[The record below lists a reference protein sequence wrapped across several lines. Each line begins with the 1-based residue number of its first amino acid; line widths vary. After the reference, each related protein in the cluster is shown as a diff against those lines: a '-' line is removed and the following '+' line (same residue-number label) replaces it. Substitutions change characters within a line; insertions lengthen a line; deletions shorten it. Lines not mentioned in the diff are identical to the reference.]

1 MGIVLARHNPN
12 RVSGKKKYILQKTSK
27 KTFGIMLKFCFFC
40 CNVIG
45 NYNISIARIQ
55 SNSKRSEFRSLKSS
69 TFVLKANGYSICMKH
84 SIRKNS
90 RLTRNSDLNISNL
103 VSSGE

>member
-1 MGIVLARHNPN
+1 
-12 RVSGKKKYILQKTSK
+12 
-27 KTFGIMLKFCFFC
+27 MLKFCFFC

-45 NYNISIARIQ
+45 NYNISIAWIQQ

-69 TFVLKANGYSICMKH
+69 TFVLKASGYSISMKH